1 MTPTAFLFPGQGSQA
16 PGMLADLADESVVR
30 QTFREAADTLGFD
43 LWGLIQNGPEDEL
56 NRTDRTQPALL
67 ACSVALWRLWEERGG
82 ARPDWLAGHSL
93 GEYSALV
100 CADALSL
107 ADGVRLVETRG
118 RFMQE
123 AVPAGQGGMA
133 AILGLDDDEVVR
145 LCGEAAGDQVVQAV
159 NFNAPGQVV
168 IAGDNEAVDR
178 AIDACKEAGAKR
190 AMALPVSVPSHCELM
205 KPAAERLRDV
215 LEELSL
221 ASPRIPV
228 VNNVDVAV
236 ETEPAAIR
244 DALVRQLYSPVRW
257 SETVRRL
264 LDEGVEQS
272 YECGPGKVLAG
283 LVKRVERR
291 APVTP
296 LGDREALD
304 GALAS

>member
-1 MTPTAFLFPGQGSQA
+1 MTQTAFLFPGQGSQA
-16 PGMLADLADESVVR
+16 VGMLSDLADETAVR

-43 LWGLIQNGPEDEL
+43 LWGLIQSGPEDEL

-67 ACSVALWRLWEERGG
+67 ASSVALWRLWCERGG
-82 ARPDWLAGHSL
+82 ARPDWFAGHSL

-100 CADALSL
+100 CAGALSL
-107 ADGVRLVETRG
+107 PDGVRLVETRG
-118 RFMQE
+118 RFMQN

-145 LCGEAAGDQVVQAV
+145 LCREAADNQVVEAV

-168 IAGDNEAVDR
+168 IAGDSEAVDR
-178 AIDACKEAGAKR
+178 AIEACKEAGAKR
-190 AMALPVSVPSHCELM
+190 AMALPVSAPSHCELM
-205 KPAAERLRDV
+205 KPAADELRGV
-215 LEELSL
+215 LEELAL
-221 ASPRIPV
+221 DTPHIPI

-236 ETEPAAIR
+236 ETEPGAIR

-264 LDEGVEQS
+264 LEEGVEHS

-291 APVTP
+291 ALVTP
-296 LGDREALD
+296 LGEREALD
-304 GALAS
+304 AALA

>member
-1 MTPTAFLFPGQGSQA
+1 MSQTAFLFPGQGSQA
-16 PGMLADLADESVVR
+16 VGMLSDLADEAAVR

-67 ACSVALWRLWEERGG
+67 ACSVALWRVWEERGG
-82 ARPDWLAGHSL
+82 ARPDWFAGHSL

-100 CADALSL
+100 CAGALSL
-107 ADGVRLVETRG
+107 ADGARLVETRG
-118 RFMQE
+118 RFMQD

-133 AILGLDDDEVVR
+133 AILGLEDDEVTR
-145 LCGEAAGDQVVQAV
+145 LCGEAADHQVVQAV

-168 IAGDNEAVDR
+168 IAGDGEAVDR
-178 AIDACKEAGAKR
+178 AIEACKEAGAKR
-190 AMALPVSVPSHCELM
+190 AMALPVSAPSHCELM
-205 KPAAERLRDV
+205 KPAAEQLRGV
-215 LEELSL
+215 LADLTLET
-221 ASPRIPV
+221 PRVPI

-264 LDEGVEQS
+264 LNEGVEQS

-296 LGDREALD
+296 LGEREALD
-304 GALAS
+304 GALA